1 MSTYSRLLSDIVH
14 LLDQFDPQNNSTDHF
29 ISEIAE
35 KYQAQG
41 EAEQTFMVEVLSGC
55 LYYRPLLDV
64 VVNEFYLRDGR
75 SFLRSE
81 GNLYVVICYLA
92 TFRLKELGLK
102 HFTKIIHS
110 QSANKMHEFLRFLFD
125 GLNLS
130 TWIKDEW
137 CQIYDIAYVNQMLI
151 DPLLR
156 WQPDINNLI
165 DYLAHILANTIS
177 TKKESQPVTV
187 PKEFNITKPK
197 PQSIPMPE
205 EIPLLQ
211 VQRKVPRS
219 TYEPPKEQQLLEIL
233 KKRNRH
239 RAEEHLMEA
248 NIDQFRCAMS
258 WESNYKKR
266 VLSEIMKEEEA
277 KLKHKVQKARPTPA
291 QMMENIPIKLNTAA
305 ILRENVLYERRVKK
319 ELQRLDQLIEIGYD
333 PSKFEDVQKKKEKDF
348 MEQQLADVQRRCLE
362 GKILLEDAI
371 LAREARIKEKRK
383 KAAQQKGETAEMM
396 HKYTEAKRQEEKE
409 AKELVERVVKGRHNT
424 KQQRLKLQQDKQKMA
439 KELNKETEE
448 MLQQALEKTHEEFR
462 KKSELTREI
471 RALQMAPMFKHKL
484 LDLTKPAGHNL
495 LNEMSIIEL
504 RERLG
509 LLKEAQIK
517 AEEDKRD
524 RILNEKQAKEQLL
537 LDKLEQISLHREAL
551 SKKAVLR
558 HREEEFKKLRSSD
571 LVKNNQQLVELQKK
585 LEEKRKEHHK
595 LNKIRKTNTQGNIER
610 GLGSSVANR
619 KSKEIRWWKNMEE
632 SHENKVRMVQLRNMA
647 ASVTQKAS

>member
-211 VQRKVPRS
+211 VQRKVP
-219 TYEPPKEQQLLEIL
+219 E
-233 KKRNRH
+233 
-239 RAEEHLMEA
+239 
-248 NIDQFRCAMS
+248 C
-258 WESNYKKR
+258 
-266 VLSEIMKEEEA
+266 
-277 KLKHKVQKARPTPA
+277 
-291 QMMENIPIKLNTAA
+291 
-305 ILRENVLYERRVKK
+305 
-319 ELQRLDQLIEIGYD
+319 
-333 PSKFEDVQKKKEKDF
+333 
-348 MEQQLADVQRRCLE
+348 
-362 GKILLEDAI
+362 
-371 LAREARIKEKRK
+371 
-383 KAAQQKGETAEMM
+383 
-396 HKYTEAKRQEEKE
+396 
-409 AKELVERVVKGRHNT
+409 
-424 KQQRLKLQQDKQKMA
+424 
-439 KELNKETEE
+439 
-448 MLQQALEKTHEEFR
+448 
-462 KKSELTREI
+462 
-471 RALQMAPMFKHKL
+471 
-484 LDLTKPAGHNL
+484 
-495 LNEMSIIEL
+495 
-504 RERLG
+504 
-509 LLKEAQIK
+509 
-517 AEEDKRD
+517 
-524 RILNEKQAKEQLL
+524 
-537 LDKLEQISLHREAL
+537 
-551 SKKAVLR
+551 
-558 HREEEFKKLRSSD
+558 SD
-571 LVKNNQQLVELQKK
+571 
-585 LEEKRKEHHK
+585 
-595 LNKIRKTNTQGNIER
+595 
-610 GLGSSVANR
+610 
-619 KSKEIRWWKNMEE
+619 
-632 SHENKVRMVQLRNMA
+632 
-647 ASVTQKAS
+647 